1 MKALTL
7 TALGS
12 LDALQVQDVPP
23 PPRPGPDQV
32 LLKVRTVA
40 LNHLD
45 LFVVDGLPGVTIKL
59 PHVVGS
65 DVAGLVEAVGSAVA
79 GLEPGQRVM
88 VNPGISCYACEYCLR
103 GDHSLCRSYG
113 LLGEHVPGAA
123 AELLLVPARN
133 VAPVPSG
140 MPWDQAAAFSL
151 STLTAWR
158 MLVYRAALRAG
169 ETVVIWGIG
178 GGVAL
183 AALQVA
189 KLAGARVIVT
199 SSSEGK
205 LAAAAE
211 LGADFGLNHATANV
225 PQEVRRITGGRGAEV
240 VVDSVGEKTWTDS
253 LRCLGRAGR
262 LVTCGATSGPM
273 CVTDVRK
280 LFWYQWSILGS
291 TMGGYREYQE
301 IVRLAAMGKLW
312 PRVDRVFP
320 LAEGRAAFEHLRQ
333 GAQLGKIVIEV
344 SRD

>member
-1 MKALTL
+1 
-7 TALGS
+7 
-12 LDALQVQDVPP
+12 
-23 PPRPGPDQV
+23 
-32 LLKVRTVA
+32 
-40 LNHLD
+40 
-45 LFVVDGLPGVTIKL
+45 
-59 PHVVGS
+59 
-65 DVAGLVEAVGSAVA
+65 
-79 GLEPGQRVM
+79 
-88 VNPGISCYACEYCLR
+88 
-103 GDHSLCRSYG
+103 
-113 LLGEHVPGAA
+113 
-123 AELLLVPARN
+123 
-133 VAPVPSG
+133 

-151 STLTAWR
+151 ATLTAWR
-158 MLVYRAALRAG
+158 MLIHRAALRAG

-178 GGVAL
+178 GGAAL

-199 SSSEGK
+199 SSSEAK

-211 LGADFGLNHATANV
+211 LGADFGLNHATTNV
-225 PQEVRRITGGRGAEV
+225 PQEVRRITGGRGAEI
-240 VVDSVGEKTWTDS
+240 VVDNVGEKTWTDS

-291 TMGGYREYQE
+291 TMGGYQEYQE
-301 IVRLAAMGKLW
+301 IVRQAAMGKLW

-320 LAEGRAAFEHLRQ
+320 LTEGRAAFEHLRQ

>member
-1 MKALTL
+1 LKALTL
-7 TALGS
+7 TAPGS
-12 LDALQVQDVPP
+12 LDALQVQDLPP
-23 PPRPGPDQV
+23 PPSPGPDQV
-32 LLKVRTVA
+32 LLRVRAVA
-40 LNHLD
+40 LNRLD
-45 LFVVDGLPGVTIKL
+45 LFVVDGLPGITLKF
-59 PHVVGS
+59 PHVVCS
-65 DVAGLVEAVGSAVA
+65 DAAGVVEAVGSGVS
-79 GLEPGQRVM
+79 GFESGQPVL

-113 LLGEHVPGAA
+113 VLGEHVPGSA

-133 VAPVPSG
+133 LAPVPSG

-151 STLTAWR
+151 ATMTAWR
-158 MLVYRAALRAG
+158 MLVHRAALRAG

-178 GGVAL
+178 GGVSL

-189 KLAGARVIVT
+189 KLAGARAIVT
-199 SSSEGK
+199 SSSDAK

-211 LGADFGLNHATANV
+211 LGADIGLNHTTANV

-240 VVDSVGEKTWTDS
+240 VVDNVGEKTWADS

-262 LVTCGATSGPM
+262 LVTCGATTGPM

-291 TMGGYREYQE
+291 TMGGHEDYREV
-301 IVRLAAMGKLW
+301 VRLAAMGKLW
-312 PRVDRVFP
+312 PKVDRVFP
-320 LAEGRAAFEHLRQ
+320 LAEGRAAFERLRQ

-344 SRD
+344 SRE